1 MAKRFTDT
9 SKYKKPFYRG
19 LPGAYKLFYDF
30 LYHDCDHAGVW
41 IVDMEIAQR
50 YVGIDMPIDE
60 HKALDLFNSDE
71 ARIIPFDGG
80 KKWFIPL
87 FIIFQ
92 YGQLSEKNRAHTSV
106 IQILKKFNLIDDNL
120 CPLVDIPKPLP
131 KVTKA
136 PSKGAKEKDK
146 EQEQEMDKEQE
157 TGKRTSFGK
166 SENLFESVTSN
177 QDQTIIGQMWGVWK
191 TTFPKYTADREN
203 DFEGLGKIF
212 AFMCRQNGNMS
223 PPMGDMDFQIKFLNT
238 FQVLADEVAKDNF
251 WVNKPVKS
259 IANHIQEFYNKIKNP
274 IDATPKQQ
282 QNGRSTKIDDDK
294 LKQKL
299 AAKLN
304 EWQQNGR

>member
-41 IVDMEIAQR
+41 IVDMEIAQS
-50 YVGIDMPIDE
+50 YVGKDMPIE
-60 HKALDLFNSDE
+60 QLKALELFNNGE
-71 ARIIPFDGG
+71 IRIISFDGG

-87 FIIFQ
+87 FITFQ
-92 YGQLSEKNRAHTSV
+92 YGQLSEKNRAHSSV
-106 IQILKKFNLIDDNL
+106 IQILKKFNMIDDNL
-120 CPLVDIPKPLP
+120 SPIEPNPKPLP
-131 KVTKA
+131 EVTKA
-136 PSKGAKEKDK
+136 PSEGAKEKDK
-146 EQEQEMDKEQE
+146 EQEMEKE
-157 TGKRTSFGK
+157 TGNGKRTSFGK
-166 SENLFESVTSN
+166 SENLFDGPPPN

-223 PPMGDMDFQIKFLNT
+223 PPMADIDFQIKFLNT

-282 QNGRSTKIDDDK
+282 NGRSSKIDDDK

-299 AAKLN
+299 AAKLDS
-304 EWQQNGR
+304 WKQNSG

>member
-41 IVDMEIAQR
+41 IVDMEIAQS
-50 YVGIDMPIDE
+50 YVGKDMPIDKN
-60 HKALDLFNSDE
+60 KAIELFNTGE
-71 ARIIPFDGG
+71 VRIISFDGG

-87 FIIFQ
+87 FITFQ

-106 IQILKKFNLIDDNL
+106 IQILKKFNLIDENL
-120 CPLVDIPKPLP
+120 SPIDAPSKPLIEED
-131 KVTKA
+131 KA
-136 PSKGAKEKDK
+136 PSDGAKEKDK
-146 EQEQEMDKEQE
+146 VQEKEMEKE
-157 TGKRTSFGK
+157 TGNGKRTSFGK
-166 SENLFESVTSN
+166 SENLFDSVPQN
-177 QDQTIIGQMWGVWK
+177 QDQTVIGQMWGIWK
-191 TTFPKYTADREN
+191 TTFPLYTSDREN
-203 DFEGLGKIF
+203 DFEGLGKIL

-223 PPMGDMDFQIKFLNT
+223 PPLADVNFQIKFLNT
-238 FQVLADEVAKDNF
+238 FQVLADEVAKDSF

-274 IDATPKQQ
+274 IDGTPKQ
-282 QNGRSTKIDDDK
+282 QNGRSSKIDDDK

-299 AAKLN
+299 AAKLDS
-304 EWQQNGR
+304 WKQNGS